1 MTETQAVMALQTPM
15 ESMFIK
21 ELIKQ
26 WRAQDTHGTWDHK
39 RDEVLLEPYILD
51 KEKRK
56 QMPIIGDPD
65 PETLWRLE
73 IFYNAVGLAIELATG
88 VMVAPMMK
96 MHHEGF
102 GRMVLIAGRLIVVNK
117 HLRDVH
123 RFGFASMEKLAEEG
137 EKLVAAGVEMIRK
150 FPEVAKYG

>member
-1 MTETQAVMALQTPM
+1 MSEAATAVEANVMDST
-15 ESMFIK
+15 FVR
-21 ELIKQ
+21 ELVKQ
-26 WRAQDTHGTWDHK
+26 WRAQDAHGAWEGKSDAQ
-39 RDEVLLEPYILD
+39 LLAPYIIS
-51 KEKRK
+51 KEQRRE
-56 QMPIIGDPD
+56 MPIIGDPD

-73 IFYNAVGLAIELATG
+73 LFYNAVGMSIERATG

-102 GRMVLIAGRLIVVNK
+102 GRMILTAGRLIVANK

-123 RFGFASMEKLAEEG
+123 RFGFPTMEKLAEEG
-137 EKLVAAGVEMIRK
+137 EKLVKAGVEMIDR